1 MEPFI
6 VRTSIA
12 NKKKFDIQIA
22 KFIYATNSAF
32 RHVEHPEF
40 IKLINLLHPGYKPP
54 LRRQI
59 ANELLNEVF
68 DSELVK
74 IKDCLNGKSVCMAQ
88 DGWSN
93 IHNDS
98 IVCISATDIID
109 ETVHLCDTIDTK
121 DNSHTAEYLL
131 NLVVTSIKSC
141 QKHGC
146 RVRSFVTDNAANMRK
161 MREQLAKCEELGMP
175 DIITYG
181 CSAHILNLLAHDIE
195 IPGIKENIKKIM
207 KYFRNTH
214 FAAAKYKEAGGKALV
229 MPQDVRWN
237 TLADCLESYISNW
250 HILSK
255 VCTDNRVVISSDIS
269 SKVNDMNLKIKAM
282 DYLEKLKVISVAL
295 DKIQRDCCTISEAT
309 EIWIEI
315 INHFKLQQNN
325 FVESDLHCV
334 LQRFKMAMTPAH
346 YLANL
351 LDHRFRGLQLSQ
363 EQLDEAMEYV
373 NSYHPAAMPDV
384 MSYRAK
390 TSPFKNYFF
399 SEESIKNVK
408 PITWWLALKI
418 NVNTVTFDL
427 VTQLHTAIASSA
439 GIERL
444 FSASGLVHTK
454 LRNRLGVE
462 KASKLVT
469 IMKALNKKGEIH
481 QTEHET
487 ELTES
492 V

>member
-12 NKKKFDIQIA
+12 NKKTFDIQIA
-22 KFIYATNSAF
+22 KFIYATNTAF

-54 LRRQI
+54 SRHQI
-59 ANELLNEVF
+59 ASELLDKVF
-68 DSELVK
+68 DSELGK
-74 IKDCLNGKSVCMAQ
+74 IKDCLNGKNVCMAQ

-131 NLVVTSIKSC
+131 HLAVTSIKSC
-141 QKHGC
+141 QKYGC
-146 RVRSFVTDNAANMRK
+146 KVKSFVTDNAANMHK
-161 MREQLAKCEELGMP
+161 MREQLARCEELGMP

-195 IPGIKENIKKIM
+195 IPGIKEQVKKSM

-214 FAAAKYKEAGGKALV
+214 FAAAKYKQAGGKALV

-255 VCTDNRVVISSDIS
+255 ICTDNQAAINVDIS
-269 SKVNDMNLKIKAM
+269 SKVNDMNLKIKAT

-295 DKIQRDCCTISEAT
+295 DKVQRECCTIGEAT

-315 INHFKLQQNN
+315 INHFKQNN
-325 FVESDLHCV
+325 FLESDLNCV
-334 LQRFKMAMTPAH
+334 LKRFEMAMTSAH

-351 LDHRFRGLQLSQ
+351 LDHRFRGFQLSQ

-390 TSPFKNYFF
+390 TFPFKNYLF
-399 SEESIKNVK
+399 SEESVKNIK
-408 PITWWLALKI
+408 PITWWLALKNNI
-418 NVNTVTFDL
+418 NIVTFDL

-444 FSASGLVHTK
+444 FSALNLVHTK

-469 IMKALNKKGEIH
+469 ILKALNRKSKVDEIEH
-481 QTEHET
+481 EIQTEF
-487 ELTES
+487 

>member
-1 MEPFI
+1 
-6 VRTSIA
+6 
-12 NKKKFDIQIA
+12 
-22 KFIYATNSAF
+22 
-32 RHVEHPEF
+32 
-40 IKLINLLHPGYKPP
+40 LLHPGYKPP
-54 LRRQI
+54 SRLQI

-68 DSELVK
+68 NSILIK
-74 IKDCLNGKSVCMAQ
+74 IKDCLNRKTVCMAQ

-109 ETVHLCDTIDTK
+109 ETVHLCDTIDTEG
-121 DNSHTAEYLL
+121 NSHTAEYLL
-131 NLVVTSIKSC
+131 NLAITSIKSC
-141 QKHGC
+141 QQHGC
-146 RVRSFVTDNAANMRK
+146 RVKSFVTDNAANMHK
-161 MREQLAKCEELGMP
+161 MRDQLAKSDELGMP

-195 IPGIKENIKKIM
+195 IPGIKSNIKKII

-214 FAAAKYKEAGGKALV
+214 FAAAKYKQAGGKALV

-237 TLADCLESYISNW
+237 TLADCLESYINNW

-255 VCTDNRVVISSDIS
+255 VCTDNRVAISSDIS
-269 SKVNDMNLKIKAM
+269 SKVHDMDLKISATI
-282 DYLEKLKVISVAL
+282 YLEKLKVISVAL
-295 DKIQRDCCTISEAT
+295 DKVQRDCCTISEAT
-309 EIWIEI
+309 EIWIKI
-315 INHFKLQQNN
+315 INYFKRNN
-325 FVESDLHCV
+325 LESDLNYV

-351 LDHRFRGLQLSQ
+351 LDHRFRGIQLSE

-373 NSYHPAAMPDV
+373 NSYHPAAMPDII
-384 MSYRAK
+384 SYRAK
-390 TSPFKNYFF
+390 TSPFKNYLF

-408 PITWWLALKI
+408 PITWWLALKNSI
-418 NVNTVTFDL
+418 NIVTFDL

-444 FSASGLVHTK
+444 FSAFGLVHTK
-454 LRNRLGVE
+454 LRNRLGTE

-469 IMKALNKKGEIH
+469 ILKALNNC
-481 QTEHET
+481 
-487 ELTES
+487 LYS
-492 V
+492 

>member
-1 MEPFI
+1 MEPFV
-6 VRTSIA
+6 VRTSVA
-12 NKKKFDIQIA
+12 NKKKFDIQVA

-68 DSELVK
+68 NSELRKVK
-74 IKDCLNGKSVCMAQ
+74 DYLHEKNVCMAQ

-98 IVCISATDIID
+98 VVCISVTDIID

-131 NLVVTSIKSC
+131 NLAVTSIKSC

-146 RVRSFVTDNAANMRK
+146 KIRSFVTDNAANMRK

-195 IPGIKENIKKIM
+195 IPGIKKQIKTIM

-237 TLADCLESYISNW
+237 TLADCLESYINNW
-250 HILSK
+250 HILCK
-255 VCTDNRVVISSDIS
+255 VCTDNRVAITPDIS
-269 SKVNDMNLKIKAM
+269 SKVNDMNLKKKAT

-295 DKIQRDCCTISEAT
+295 DKIQRDCCTIGEAT

-315 INHFKLQQNN
+315 INAFKLQHN
-325 FVESDLHCV
+325 FSESDLDCV

-351 LDHRFRGLQLSQ
+351 LDHRFRGLQLNQ

-373 NSYHPAAMPDV
+373 NLYHPAAMPDV
-384 MSYRAK
+384 ISYRAK
-390 TSPFKNYFF
+390 TFPFKSYLFT
-399 SEESIKNVK
+399 EESIKNVK
-408 PITWWLALKI
+408 SITWWLALKENI
-418 NVNTVTFDL
+418 NIVMFDL

-444 FSASGLVHTK
+444 FSAFGLVHTK
-454 LRNRLGVE
+454 LRNRLGIE

-469 IMKALNKKGEIH
+469 ILKALNRKVDLNEIK
-481 QTEHET
+481 
-487 ELTES
+487 TES
-492 V
+492 I